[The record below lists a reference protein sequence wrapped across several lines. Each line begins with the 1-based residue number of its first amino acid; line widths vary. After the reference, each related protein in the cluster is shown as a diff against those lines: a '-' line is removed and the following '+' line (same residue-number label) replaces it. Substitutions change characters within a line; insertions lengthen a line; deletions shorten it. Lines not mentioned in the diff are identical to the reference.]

1 MVNKLIRLCK
11 GAMQIMCSTFLGKE
25 AENEE
30 DVERKE
36 TKGILG
42 GIIFVLPSFLIIA
55 VFVAYPCA
63 IQRT

>member
-1 MVNKLIRLCK
+1 
-11 GAMQIMCSTFLGKE
+11 MQIMCSTFLGKE

-36 TKGILG
+36 TEGILG
-42 GIIFVLPSFLIIA
+42 DTICLAQFFVIA
-55 VFVAYPCA
+55 VFVAIPCA

>member
-1 MVNKLIRLCK
+1 
-11 GAMQIMCSTFLGKE
+11 MQIMCSTFLGKE

-42 GIIFVLPSFLIIA
+42 DTICLAQFFDYSCICGISPVLYSVPKYVLI
-55 VFVAYPCA
+55 
-63 IQRT
+63 